1 MRGKQEHSGTVLID
15 GKNENLQECF
25 LSYRRLSLAGDPLDL
40 LPAVGTKPAVRGAAG
55 ASGSLGRGRN
65 QAFDLRPS
73 GASSCKGKKKRAG
86 ITALKSGFR

>member
-55 ASGSLGRGRN
+55 ASGQPWPR
-65 QAFDLRPS
+65 AE
-73 GASSCKGKKKRAG
+73 SS
-86 ITALKSGFR
+86 F

>member
-1 MRGKQEHSGTVLID
+1 MEKMKTSKSV
-15 GKNENLQECF
+15 F
-25 LSYRRLSLAGDPLDL
+25 YSYRRLSLAGDPLDL

-86 ITALKSGFR
+86 ITA